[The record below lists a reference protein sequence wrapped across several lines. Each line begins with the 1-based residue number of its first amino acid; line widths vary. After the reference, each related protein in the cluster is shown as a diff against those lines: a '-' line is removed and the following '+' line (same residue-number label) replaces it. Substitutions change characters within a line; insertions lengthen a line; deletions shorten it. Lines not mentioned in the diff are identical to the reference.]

1 MNNNKVKDKGRNDKA
16 VYRKGF
22 NDKAESNKAKVL
34 ESRFLQNRNDDDCR
48 NGSRDVIGGET
59 PLHSPP
65 LALSNLL
72 AKHHAVHHAQH
83 FSY

>member
-34 ESRFLQNRNDDDCR
+34 ESRFLQNRNDDNCR
-48 NGSRDVIGGET
+48 NGSRNDVGGET
-59 PLHSPP
+59 PLHS
-65 LALSNLL
+65 LSLRLSNLL
-72 AKHHAVHHAQH
+72 AKHHAVHPSQY